1 MYYHG
6 TKQNDASPFAH
17 SDKYTF
23 WVYPSGSRL
32 FNKWDTTSAA
42 ELYCNSCVAEG
53 PSPNSPQLKQYI
65 CLGHKSIED
74 MAAAQAEWACR
85 GLNLDVVAV
94 QEPEVAAEPV
104 PAVPKPAVPKP
115 AVPEPAVPE
124 PAVPVPEVATA
135 TATATTASHAP
146 AELLK
151 TVEDMKDR
159 LEFLEYKVRLLS
171 QNEEQRS
178 CISDRFVNVWLC
190 MYACLYITIPL
201 SLLGLFMYNF
211 MDTKKSPL
219 MLPDRGFDL

>member
-6 TKQNDASPFAH
+6 TKQHDASPFAH

-42 ELYCNSCVAEG
+42 EIYCNSCVAEG

-74 MAAAQAEWACR
+74 MAAAQAEWASR
-85 GLNLDVVAV
+85 GLNLDVAV
-94 QEPEVAAEPV
+94 MPEREHEQEHAVPVPAHATATAPEVAAAP
-104 PAVPKPAVPKP
+104 
-115 AVPEPAVPE
+115 
-124 PAVPVPEVATA
+124 ATA
-135 TATATTASHAP
+135 SASAPAPSHA
-146 AELLK
+146 LTQLVK
-151 TVEDMKDR
+151 TVEDIKSR
-159 LEFLEYKVRLLS
+159 LEFLEYKMRLFS
-171 QNEEQRS
+171 SKQEDRCS
-178 CISDRFVNVWLC
+178 PDRFINVWLC

-201 SLLGLFMYNF
+201 SLLGLLMYNY
-211 MDTKKSPL
+211 TLAKKSPL

>member
-74 MAAAQAEWACR
+74 MAAAQAEWASR
-85 GLNLDVVAV
+85 GLNLDVAAV
-94 QEPEVAAEPV
+94 EHEQEHAVREH
-104 PAVPKPAVPKP
+104 AVPVP

-124 PAVPVPEVATA
+124 PAVPEPAVPEHATA
-135 TATATTASHAP
+135 PSLAHAHGH
-146 AELLK
+146 ALTQLVK
-151 TVEDMKDR
+151 TVEDIKSR
-159 LEFLEYKVRLLS
+159 LEFLEYKMRLFS
-171 QNEEQRS
+171 SKQEDRCS
-178 CISDRFVNVWLC
+178 PDRFINVWLC

-201 SLLGLFMYNF
+201 SLLGLLMYNY
-211 MDTKKSPL
+211 TLAKKSPL

>member
-6 TKQNDASPFAH
+6 TKKCNASPFAH

-23 WVYPSGSRL
+23 WVYPTGSRI

-42 ELYCNSCVAEG
+42 EIYCNTCVAEG

-74 MAAAQAEWACR
+74 MATARAEWAVR
-85 GLNLDVVAV
+85 GLNLDVAV
-94 QEPEVAAEPV
+94 EQEHEHEPVPAEPV
-104 PAVPKPAVPKP
+104 PA
-115 AVPEPAVPE
+115 E
-124 PAVPVPEVATA
+124 PVPAPEAAATA
-135 TATATTASHAP
+135 PSHDHAHEH
-146 AELLK
+146 ALTQLVK
-151 TVEDMKDR
+151 TVEDIKSR
-159 LEFLEYKVRLLS
+159 LEVLEYKMRILS
-171 QNEEQRS
+171 SEKEDR
-178 CISDRFVNVWLC
+178 CGPDRFINVWLC

-211 MDTKKSPL
+211 MRAEKSPL

>member
-42 ELYCNSCVAEG
+42 EIYCNSCVAEG

-74 MAAAQAEWACR
+74 MAAAQAEWASR
-85 GLNLDVVAV
+85 GLNLDVAV
-94 QEPEVAAEPV
+94 MPEREHEQEHAVPVPAHATATAPEVAAAP
-104 PAVPKPAVPKP
+104 
-115 AVPEPAVPE
+115 
-124 PAVPVPEVATA
+124 ATA
-135 TATATTASHAP
+135 SASAPAPSHA
-146 AELLK
+146 LTQLVK
-151 TVEDMKDR
+151 TVEDIKSR
-159 LEFLEYKVRLLS
+159 LEFLEYKMRLFS
-171 QNEEQRS
+171 SKQEDRCS
-178 CISDRFVNVWLC
+178 PDRFINVWLC

-201 SLLGLFMYNF
+201 SLLGLLMYNY
-211 MDTKKSPL
+211 TLAKKSPL

>member
-74 MAAAQAEWACR
+74 MAVAQAEWAVR
-85 GLNLDVVAV
+85 GLNLDVDAV
-94 QEPEVAAEPV
+94 PEREHAVPV
-104 PAVPKPAVPKP
+104 PAVPAVPVH
-115 AVPEPAVPE
+115 AVPEH
-124 PAVPVPEVATA
+124 ATA
-135 TATATTASHAP
+135 PSLAHAHGH
-146 AELLK
+146 ALTQLVK
-151 TVEDMKDR
+151 TVEDIKSR
-159 LEFLEYKVRLLS
+159 LEFLEYKMRLFS
-171 QNEEQRS
+171 SKQEDRCS
-178 CISDRFVNVWLC
+178 PDRFINVWLC

-201 SLLGLFMYNF
+201 SLLGLLMYNY
-211 MDTKKSPL
+211 TLAKKSPL